1 MRRRFPIWDCSED
14 KNIIW
19 KYNVPE
25 EQECYEAAVDLV
37 ASGCDLVIS
46 NSYGHQTFMV
56 QAAAEYPDVQFVS
69 MTGDFAAIL
78 RPGQYEECVYQ
89 YL

>member
-1 MRRRFPIWDCSED
+1 M
-14 KNIIW
+14 
-19 KYNVPE
+19 
-25 EQECYEAAVDLV
+25 DLV

-69 MTGDFAAIL
+69 MTGDFAAISGL
-78 RPGQYEECVYQ
+78 DNMKNAFTQ